1 MDAVTIP
8 ILHRFYLPPLKL
20 LILAVALGVGLIM
33 VVTFLALRPPWLGLK
48 LGPAESGA
56 GAVVLASEGPS
67 AAIPEGA
74 VMTSVAN
81 ERDRTE
87 LSRLDLTTEP
97 DGAMGDYTTYRRFLE
112 RQDRLA
118 RIQSSAE
125 VVVTISDGRRFLVHP
140 QLEGRPLT
148 DLPVDFWVQ
157 CCVGL
162 VAWLVSA
169 AVFAFRQKEPSAR
182 YLLLSGAATLLFAP
196 AAAVYTTRE
205 LAVPANLLQSA
216 SDLNFLG
223 GSLFTASF
231 VGLLLV
237 YPRRIAPSWVGPS
250 VVGLFIVWFA
260 AQYMGVFES
269 MTFARRFLVMV
280 GVAVTFVLAAVHWR
294 ISRGDPLARAKLQW
308 FLLSWVL
315 GTSAFAIF
323 ILLPQTFGVDT
334 SPIQGYAFLL
344 FLLVYGGLALGI
356 LRYRLFE
363 LGDWWR
369 RIIAWLVIV
378 LALVVMDLFFLYGLQ
393 LSKGTSLTV
402 ALLACGIFW
411 LPLRGW
417 LWQRFA
423 EQNHPSAP
431 DLFGRVMDV
440 ALAPPGEAGAAE
452 RWRTVITSVFDP
464 VEISEYAESGLETVK
479 LEQDGLAMTL
489 PPVGKLPA
497 LRLAYAQGGHALF
510 HPRDAALATE
520 LIAMLRH
527 AFESLAAYETGVR
540 TERSRIARD
549 LHDTIGAQ
557 LLSALHSSD
566 GDSKDLRIR
575 ESMTD
580 LRGVINNA
588 FEAPDS
594 LAGTLAELRVETV
607 ERLEGAGI
615 QLKWEAS
622 GPDVD
627 DAGPETC
634 HALRSII
641 REAVSNVIR
650 HAGADNV
657 DVSIRLSAQEVQ
669 LTFCD
674 NGRGLTAN
682 ITQDGHGL
690 DTMRTR
696 THALQGSFDLRNLDN
711 GTCLEVCI
719 PIPHN
724 ES

>member
-1 MDAVTIP
+1 MDAESTP
-8 ILHRFYLPPLKL
+8 TAHGFSLPPLTL
-20 LILAVALGVGLIM
+20 LTLAVTVGVGVLA
-33 VVTFLALRPPWLGLK
+33 VVVFLAQRPPWLGLK
-48 LGPAESGA
+48 LGPAESGV
-56 GAVVLASEGPS
+56 GAVVRAVEGPS
-67 AAIPEGA
+67 AGIPRH
-74 VMTSVAN
+74 TRLISVRN
-81 ERDRTE
+81 TEDRVK
-87 LSRLDLTTEP
+87 LKKLDLTVEP
-97 DGAMGDYTTYRRFLE
+97 DGAMGSFASYREFLN

-118 RIQSSAE
+118 RIQASE
-125 VVVTISDGRRFLVHP
+125 KIVFTSDAGERYPVRPELG
-140 QLEGRPLT
+140 GRPLQN
-148 DLPVDFWVQ
+148 LPPDFWVQ

-162 VAWLVSA
+162 IAWLVSA
-169 AVFAFRQKEPSAR
+169 AVFAFRQGDPSTR

-205 LAVPANLLQSA
+205 LAMPGGLFQWA

-237 YPRRIAPSWVGPS
+237 YPRRVAPNWVGPW
-250 VVGLFIVWFA
+250 VVGLFVVWFA
-260 AQYMGVFES
+260 AQYLGVFES

-280 GVAVTFVLAAVHWR
+280 GVAATFVLAAVHWR

-308 FLLSWVL
+308 FLLSWVV
-315 GTSAFAIF
+315 GTSAFAVF

-369 RIIAWLVIV
+369 RIIAWVVVV

-402 ALLACGIFW
+402 ALLACGVFW
-411 LPLRGW
+411 LPLRSW
-417 LWQRFA
+417 LWQRFGA
-423 EQNHPSAP
+423 QNQPSTP

-440 ALAPPGEAGAAE
+440 TLAPPGAEDAAG
-452 RWRTVITSVFDP
+452 RWRAVMTSVFDP
-464 VEISEYAESGLETVK
+464 VEISENAESGLSAVK

-557 LLSALHSSD
+557 LLSALHYSD

-588 FEAPDS
+588 FDTPES
-594 LAGTLAELRVETV
+594 LAETLAELRVDTA
-607 ERLEGAGI
+607 ERLEAAGI
-615 QLKWEAS
+615 QLQWEAT
-622 GPDVD
+622 GPDVV

-641 REAVSNVIR
+641 REATSNVIR
-650 HAGADNV
+650 HAGADKV
-657 DVSIRLSAQEVQ
+657 DVSIRISTQEVQ

-682 ITQDGHGL
+682 ITQGGHGL

-696 THALQGSFDLRNLDN
+696 AHALQGSFDLRSLDN
-711 GTCLEVCI
+711 GTCLAVCI
-719 PIPHN
+719 PISKN
-724 ES
+724 EP